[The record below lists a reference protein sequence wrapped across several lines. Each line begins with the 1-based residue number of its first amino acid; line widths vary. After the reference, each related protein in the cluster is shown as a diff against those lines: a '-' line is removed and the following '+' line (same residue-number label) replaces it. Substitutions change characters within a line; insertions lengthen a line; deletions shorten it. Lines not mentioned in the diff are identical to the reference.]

1 MSRAGTGELVAAIAA
16 WQGPWLW
23 AGFLL
28 FLRVGAIVALAPG
41 FGEQSVPVRVRLAV
55 GLAFTLCILPLMA
68 ADMPVAASLSG
79 GLFMAMAEVSAGL
92 VFGIMLRLLVLAL
105 QTAGSI
111 ASQSVSLAQIAGGGI
126 SADPAPAAGH
136 LLVVGGIALAMAA
149 GLHLRLAVYLVE
161 SYALIPPGTFPSAEA
176 VTGAGVRA
184 VSRSFSLA
192 FSLALPFVIAALLY
206 NVTLGLINRAMPQ
219 LMVTFIG
226 APFLTGGSIVL
237 LFATVPFMLLL
248 WTRALDAG
256 LGAPLASAP

>member
-1 MSRAGTGELVAAIAA
+1 MNGAGTGELFAIIAA

-41 FGEQSVPVRVRLAV
+41 FGEQSVPMRIRLALA
-55 GLAFTLCILPLMA
+55 LAFTLCILPLMA
-68 ADMPVAASLSG
+68 EDMPAATG
-79 GLFMAMAEVSAGL
+79 IATGLFMAAAEVSAGL

-149 GLHLRLAVYLVE
+149 GLHLQLAAYLVA

-176 VTGAGVRA
+176 VAGAGVGA
-184 VSRSFSLA
+184 VSRSFALA

-237 LFATVPFMLLL
+237 LFATAPFMLSL
-248 WTRALDAG
+248 WTRALETG
-256 LGAPLASAP
+256 LGGSLVLAP

>member
-1 MSRAGTGELVAAIAA
+1 MSGGGELAAALA
-16 WQGPWLW
+16 VWQGTWLW

-28 FLRVGAIVALAPG
+28 FLRVGTIAALAPG
-41 FGEQSVPVRVRLAV
+41 FGEQSVPVRIRLAL

-68 ADMPVAASLSG
+68 AEMPAATG
-79 GLFMAMAEVSAGL
+79 FAARLFMAVAEVGAGL
-92 VFGIMLRLLVLAL
+92 VFGILLRLLVLAL

-149 GLHLRLAVYLVE
+149 GLHLRLAAYLVE
-161 SYALIPPGTFPSAEA
+161 GYALIPPGTFPSAEA
-176 VTGAGVRA
+176 VTDAGVAA
-184 VSRSFSLA
+184 VSRSFALA

-237 LFATVPFMLLL
+237 LFATAPFMLPL
-248 WTRALDAG
+248 WTRALEVG
-256 LGAPLASAP
+256 LGAPFAEAP